1 MGSNKKFSL
10 IEYSAYFDCTDN
22 TYELID
28 GNLSL
33 MPPVNGLHALIIY
46 LVSNTFEKEINKLNS
61 PWIALQGIGIHTGL
75 ERCRIPDLSVV
86 TTDQI
91 EESLHKTAILKSPP
105 LLVVE
110 VVSEQSATQDYR
122 YKRSEYGS
130 IGIPE
135 YWIIDPENNLVT
147 VLELI
152 DGFYEAQEFYEQETI
167 VSPLFPE
174 LIMTTEK
181 ILNPYSSSSS

>member
-1 MGSNKKFSL
+1 MNNSKKLSL
-10 IEYSAYFDCTDN
+10 AEYTNYFDNTDN

-33 MPPVNGLHALIIY
+33 MPPANGLHVLIIY
-46 LVSNTFEKEINKLNS
+46 LISNTFEKEINKLNS
-61 PWIALQGIGIHTGL
+61 PWIALQGIGVHTGL
-75 ERCRIPDLSVV
+75 NRCRIPDLSLV
-86 TTDQI
+86 TTHQI
-91 EESLHKTAILKSPP
+91 EESLHKTAILDSPP

-122 YKRSEYGS
+122 YKRSEYAT

-135 YWIIDPENNLVT
+135 YWIIDPETIKVT

-152 DGFYEAQEFYEQETI
+152 DGFYESQEFREQQTI
-167 VSPLFPE
+167 ISPRFPE
-174 LIMTTEK
+174 LVLTTEK
-181 ILNPYSSSSS
+181 ILNPYSNSS

>member
-1 MGSNKKFSL
+1 MNSNKKFSA
-10 IEYSAYFDCTDN
+10 IEYSEYFDRTDN

-33 MPPVNGLHALIIY
+33 MPLVNGLQALIIY

-61 PWIALQGIGIHTGL
+61 PWIALQGIGINTGL
-75 ERCRIPDLSVV
+75 DRCRIPDLSVV
-86 TTDQI
+86 TTNQI
-91 EESLHKTAILKSPP
+91 EENLHKTVILNSPP

-110 VVSEQSATQDYR
+110 VVSKHSATQDYR

-135 YWIIDPENNLVT
+135 YWIVDPESNLVT

-152 DGFYEAQEFYEQETI
+152 DGFYEAREFHEQETI
-167 VSPLFPE
+167 ISHLFPE
-174 LIMTTEK
+174 LTMTTEQ